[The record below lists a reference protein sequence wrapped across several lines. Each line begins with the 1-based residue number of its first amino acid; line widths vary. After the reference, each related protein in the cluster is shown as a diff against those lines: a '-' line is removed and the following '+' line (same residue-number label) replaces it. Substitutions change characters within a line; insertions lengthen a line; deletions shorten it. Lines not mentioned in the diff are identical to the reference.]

1 MKFPQYR
8 SLNNN
13 QVVYQIIS
21 DIEFIELKITGKYY
35 SINNYMDH
43 QYPEK
48 VNIREMILNP
58 DKEYLEINKNDFE
71 LIKLS
76 CDKTKTRIDF

>member
-35 SINNYMDH
+35 SINNYRAH

-48 VNIREMILNP
+48 VKIREMILNT